1 MVDFG
6 TPKGVKINAR
16 RKRRK
21 VRVYNPGTRVGPEKN
36 PLQIVRTPP
45 DDIRKWAG
53 PKAWNEEESR
63 EC

>member
-1 MVDFG
+1 M
-6 TPKGVKINAR
+6 KINAS

-21 VRVYNPGTRVGPEKN
+21 VRVYTPGTGVGPEKN

-45 DDIRKWAG
+45 DDIHKWAG
-53 PKAWNEEESR
+53 PKACNEEESR

>member
-1 MVDFG
+1 M
-6 TPKGVKINAR
+6 KINAR

-21 VRVYNPGTRVGPEKN
+21 VRVYTPGTRVGPEKN

-53 PKAWNEEESR
+53 PKACNEEESR